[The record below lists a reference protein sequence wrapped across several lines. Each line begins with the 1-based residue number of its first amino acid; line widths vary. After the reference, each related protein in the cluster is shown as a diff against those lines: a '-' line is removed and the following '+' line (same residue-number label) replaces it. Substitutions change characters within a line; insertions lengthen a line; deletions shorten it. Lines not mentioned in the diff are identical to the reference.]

1 MGHKVFKA
9 VIIDDEQASIDLLSL
24 LIKEECPEISIVSKC
39 TGPSEGIRAI
49 RENIPD
55 VVFLDIEMPEM
66 NGLQLIQNVGNV
78 SFYPVFT
85 TAYSQYA
92 INAIKLGA
100 FDYLLKPLRRDEL
113 KALVDR
119 MHEHSSQSKQFM
131 TPEVLQEMIKN
142 IDILNPKPTRITVQ
156 EGDRFHFLKLHE
168 IQYLQAQGNYTQ
180 FVLTDG
186 RTILVAKTL
195 RIFSD
200 LLEPHGFVRSHASYV
215 VNIHMVNTFIKGTL
229 NSVIMQNGNTLPVS
243 RQRKM
248 ALLSRI

>member
-1 MGHKVFKA
+1 
-9 VIIDDEQASIDLLSL
+9 
-24 LIKEECPEISIVSKC
+24 
-39 TGPSEGIRAI
+39 
-49 RENIPD
+49 
-55 VVFLDIEMPEM
+55 M

-229 NSVIMQNGNTLPVS
+229 NSVIMQNGDTLPVS

>member
-24 LIKEECPEISIVSKC
+24 LIQQECPEINVVSKC
-39 TGPSEGIRAI
+39 TGPADGISAI
-49 RENIPD
+49 RENTPD

-66 NGLQLIQNVGNV
+66 NGLQLIQHVGNV

-113 KALVDR
+113 KSLVNR
-119 MHEHSSQSKQFM
+119 MLEHSSQSKQM
-131 TPEVLQEMIKN
+131 MSPEVMQEMIKN

-156 EGDRFHFLKLHE
+156 EGDRYHFLKLNE
-168 IQYLQAQGNYTQ
+168 IQYLKAQGNYTQ

-186 RTILVAKTL
+186 RIILVAKTL
-195 RIFSD
+195 RLFSD
-200 LLEPHGFVRSHASYV
+200 MLEPHGFVRSHASYI
-215 VNIHMVNTFIKGTL
+215 VNIYMTNTFVRGSL
-229 NSVIMQNGNTLPVS
+229 NSVIMQNGDTLPVS

-248 ALLSRI
+248 ALLSRL